1 MKFRSSLFLRGVILV
16 AFPVTCQ
23 ILIVLMVMCALVDVE
38 RKLERESQSGQVM
51 FLGGSLLF
59 EVADAF
65 FSLGIGFG
73 VEEDCFTKFQK
84 SMNSL
89 SPQYKQFVTAIRKH
103 SQNEEAVRALDGT
116 WRSLLA
122 NTNSGGNLKLEFIVD
137 SDLSKSGVAFL
148 SQLHEFISSMLEVA
162 NDREIQA
169 TQVSIEKLQN
179 ALSVALAAS
188 VAVTLM
194 LWYLYSISIEKPL
207 MHLIENGRRLSTGLP
222 LLPNLTGAVE
232 LSKVDKV
239 IREVS
244 NSIGQSVSKEKEAIA
259 NSGNLICSIDEDAVF
274 INVNPYVKELLDYD
288 PDEIIGLSLHEFIDQ
303 RSDFN
308 LTRTIGEAIKSGT
321 TYEFQV
327 RLKHRRNYWVDTRWS
342 CLYSPIHGSFFS
354 VVQDIGEEIR
364 IQQLKE
370 DFSRTVSDELRTP
383 LAQLQGSLN
392 AMLRGEKGD
401 VPDSVASVLERSKQ
415 NVDRL
420 LLLTNDLLDFQR
432 LSGTQLSLNIAMHD
446 STSIIKEALD
456 SVSSLASTKEIE
468 VLLPADSVKIS
479 CDRMRIVQILAN
491 LFSNAIK
498 FSPRG
503 SKVEVKLVKQENRLE
518 VLVIDSGPGIQSKDR
533 ERIFQAFEQVSSAHS
548 KEGTGLG
555 LAICKMFVEAHGGT
569 IQASS
574 TSSDTNEIV
583 RFSDGTVAGTVFTIS
598 LPL

>member
-1 MKFRSSLFLRGVILV
+1 
-16 AFPVTCQ
+16 
-23 ILIVLMVMCALVDVE
+23 
-38 RKLERESQSGQVM
+38 
-51 FLGGSLLF
+51 
-59 EVADAF
+59 
-65 FSLGIGFG
+65 
-73 VEEDCFTKFQK
+73 
-84 SMNSL
+84 
-89 SPQYKQFVTAIRKH
+89 
-103 SQNEEAVRALDGT
+103 
-116 WRSLLA
+116 
-122 NTNSGGNLKLEFIVD
+122 
-137 SDLSKSGVAFL
+137 
-148 SQLHEFISSMLEVA
+148 
-162 NDREIQA
+162 
-169 TQVSIEKLQN
+169 
-179 ALSVALAAS
+179 
-188 VAVTLM
+188 M

-274 INVNPYVKELLDYD
+274 INVNPYVKELLGYD